1 MHEKVAQPAV
11 TNAILKRHGFH
22 MRKGLGQNFLTDPQ
36 ILQKIVAAADVSEQD
51 DVIEIGPR
59 NWCTDAVS
67 G

>member
-36 ILQKIVAAADVSEQD
+36 ILQKIVAAADVLSLIHISE
-51 DVIEIGPR
+51 PTR
-59 NWCTDAVS
+59 P
-67 G
+67 